1 MKAILFFACVLAVS
15 AYTFTVDEQEYL
27 FEAFKIQHKKS
38 YSTAFEA
45 MRRFRIFKDNLEVI
59 RAHNREGHSY
69 TMAMNQFGDLT
80 HAEFVSSMVGGYKK
94 KTIRRA
100 LNVEVLP
107 TVNLPT
113 SVDWEAK
120 GAVTPVK
127 DQGQCG
133 SCWAFSTTGSVEG
146 ITQISTG
153 KLLSLSE
160 QQLVDC
166 SSAEGNQGCNGGLM
180 DQGFQYIIDNK
191 GIGSESSY
199 PYTAS
204 DGSCRQ
210 VASVATISGFKDVT
224 ASDESALAAAVAQ
237 QPVSVAIE
245 ADQSGFQFYSGG
257 VFTGTCGTAL
267 DHGVLAVG
275 YGSLNGKDYWKVKNS
290 WAATWG
296 DKGYILLE
304 KGKNA
309 DGQCGIAMQPSYP
322 TKAALVEAPAV
333 GDIWSSCAKAG
344 DVLSGL
350 SVVITPD
357 PPVKGQDV
365 KVSAK
370 GTLSTAVT
378 SGNVNIQISVLGIP
392 VINENKDICT
402 IDPSISCPFPAGP
415 VSITVTQSIPSSVP
429 SGDYAGKVVITDQ
442 SGAEVTCVDL
452 KLHF

>member
-1 MKAILFFACVLAVS
+1 V
-15 AYTFTVDEQEYL
+15 
-27 FEAFKIQHKKS
+27 
-38 YSTAFEA
+38 
-45 MRRFRIFKDNLEVI
+45 
-59 RAHNREGHSY
+59 
-69 TMAMNQFGDLT
+69 
-80 HAEFVSSMVGGYKK
+80 
-94 KTIRRA
+94 
-100 LNVEVLP
+100 P
-107 TVNLPT
+107 
-113 SVDWEAK
+113 SV
-120 GAVTPVK
+120 V
-127 DQGQCG
+127 
-133 SCWAFSTTGSVEG
+133 
-146 ITQISTG
+146 
-153 KLLSLSE
+153 
-160 QQLVDC
+160 
-166 SSAEGNQGCNGGLM
+166 
-180 DQGFQYIIDNK
+180 
-191 GIGSESSY
+191 
-199 PYTAS
+199 
-204 DGSCRQ
+204 
-210 VASVATISGFKDVT
+210 TISGHSDVT
-224 ASDESALAAAVAQ
+224 ASSESQLAAAVAQ

-245 ADQSGFQFYSGG
+245 ADQSAFQFYSGG

-267 DHGVLAVG
+267 DHGVLVVG
-275 YGSLNGKDYWKVKNS
+275 YGSLNGQDYWTVKNS

-296 DKGYILLE
+296 DQGYILLG
-304 KGKNA
+304 KGLNGQ

-322 TKAALVEAPAV
+322 TKSAVATTTTV